1 MFGMVLYQNT
11 PKMKRKII
19 RMILICMLI
28 GFSISPTVLKSQTI
42 QNTTPFALLAY
53 SNTNCS
59 LNFINWL
66 NLISFIS
73 DGANLIKT
81 EYVEADS
88 FKLKTDFSKNNNSDQ
103 DISSPKL
110 IQTSDKKIKRKSY
123 RNMPVTIETRI

>member
-1 MFGMVLYQNT
+1 
-11 PKMKRKII
+11 
-19 RMILICMLI
+19 MLI

-88 FKLKTDFSKNNNSDQ
+88 FKLKTDFSKNNNNSDQ